1 MSKGDLIVNLIS
13 LIPGGAVL
21 RGLKSGGRLA
31 SKAARMLSGIKNTKA
46 VTKLLNAGKILIKR
60 FNKSWLGRFVKRY
73 GGKFGTGLDVL
84 SSSIST
90 VVNPAKG
97 VFDWVL
103 FSAGAIATAK
113 KGSKVSRAVALIK
126 NSKSVKN
133 IVNAGGKVLSNI
145 KKNKYVKKILNN
157 KYVKKISENK
167 IVKKIFNKKNIKIA
181 GKAVYRFVSNPVKSI
196 QTAVTSTNGAVKK
209 ISGWFSKKPANPKPK
224 KFKRYIRRYTPS
236 KKISKTR
243 TPRKTNKISSLVS
256 KCTNSISKFGNS
268 IKKFLRI

>member
-157 KYVKKISENK
+157 KYVKK
-167 IVKKIFNKKNIKIA
+167 F
-181 GKAVYRFVSNPVKSI
+181 R
-196 QTAVTSTNGAVKK
+196 Q
-209 ISGWFSKKPANPKPK
+209 
-224 KFKRYIRRYTPS
+224 IR
-236 KKISKTR
+236 
-243 TPRKTNKISSLVS
+243 LL
-256 KCTNSISKFGNS
+256 
-268 IKKFLRI
+268 KKFLTRKTLKLREKQFIDLSVIL